1 MYFLFV
7 SATETNGYRKA
18 WLRMRKTR
26 LKKAQ
31 WKQWRMLTICLLLF
45 VLLLLTGC
53 SSENNAESKIT
64 PTSLPEPTKVPS
76 VVSVTPTDKAFE
88 FQLSE
93 MQEIYFY
100 TVNPVTLET
109 EAVSVVVKSDFADD
123 PNNLMILIAE
133 SLEDAGYE
141 VGINGAVIEGE
152 NVVVDFFSEM
162 CPVSGLTK
170 DEEKAVLDAI
180 AQSLLDNLAEQN
192 GVVFRVMGEAYES
205 ENFSFGQY
213 YVYMK
218 NHHK

>member
-1 MYFLFV
+1 MRNKWLNR
-7 SATETNGYRKA
+7 TQRKQCGMPA
-18 WLRMRKTR
+18 
-26 LKKAQ
+26 
-31 WKQWRMLTICLLLF
+31 ICLLLF
-45 VLLLLTGC
+45 VLLFVTGC
-53 SSENNAESKIT
+53 SSEDEADIT
-64 PTSLPEPTKVPS
+64 PTSAVLPGVTEGAAS
-76 VVSVTPTDKAFE
+76 VGATPTDKAFE
-88 FQLSE
+88 IQLSE

-100 TVNPVTLET
+100 TVNPDTLET
-109 EAVSVVVKSDFADD
+109 EAVSVVAKSDFAED
-123 PNNLMILIAE
+123 PNNLLILIGD

-152 NVVVDFFSEM
+152 NVVVDFFSDM
-162 CPVSGLTK
+162 SPVTGLTE

-218 NHHK
+218 NQHK